1 MDREADSLGL
11 GDKHPPARG
20 SPQRRLYL
28 RFPRPDGF
36 DRAGNHLRI
45 ERVFQHEKPA
55 PVEGIRLRLRDAAK
69 RPSHRR
75 PLKRVVITMKF
86 QTHRNASAALGRTRQ
101 THLRRLWISVRPLT
115 SFAPRLLRP

>member
-55 PVEGIRLRLRDAAK
+55 PVEGIRLRPGDAPK
-69 RPSHRR
+69 RPSYRR
-75 PLKRVVITMKF
+75 PLKPVVIRMTF
-86 QTHRNASAALGRTRQ
+86 QAHSNASAFRKTRPESSAQALEFCP
-101 THLRRLWISVRPLT
+101 SVT
-115 SFAPRLLRP
+115 SFAPRWPRP